1 MTTREEAR
9 KETKRNES
17 TKRPLIDHQDP
28 QRIKCFNERIAGENL
43 KQGGLRM
50 GPVKTPTPSR
60 SLPRRE
66 QWKVR
71 ESRRILAKPW
81 LTVRQD
87 TVELPNGN
95 VIPEYFVFEYPDWVN
110 VIPVTEDGR
119 IVLVRQYRHGI
130 GRVCWEIPAGVVEK
144 TDPTPLA
151 GAQRELL
158 EETGFSGGVWEEL
171 MQASGNPAAFNNIT
185 YCYVA
190 RGVRATDVPHL
201 DAGEDLSWSLHTP
214 DEVRALLERG
224 AFVQSLMA
232 APLWKFFSRISLSNE
247 RKGECE

>member
-1 MTTREEAR
+1 M
-9 KETKRNES
+9 NES
-17 TKRPLIDHQDP
+17 S
-28 QRIKCFNERIAGENL
+28 L
-43 KQGGLRM
+43 K
-50 GPVKTPTPSR
+50 
-60 SLPRRE
+60 
-66 QWKVR
+66 WKVR
-71 ESRRILAKPW
+71 ASRRILAKPW

-87 TVELPNGN
+87 AVELPNGT
-95 VIPEYFVFEYPDWVN
+95 VIPEYFVFEYSDWVN
-110 VIPVTEDGR
+110 IIPVTEDGR

-190 RGVRATDVPHL
+190 RGVRATWASR
-201 DAGEDLSWSLHTP
+201 AGNGRSSSAATSPAEIG
-214 DEVRALLERG
+214 RAH
-224 AFVQSLMA
+224 V
-232 APLWKFFSRISLSNE
+232 
-247 RKGECE
+247 

>member
-9 KETKRNES
+9 KETKMNES

-28 QRIKCFNERIAGENL
+28 QRIKWFNERIAGESL

-87 TVELPNGN
+87 AVELPNGN

-171 MQASGNPAAFNNIT
+171 MQTSGNPAAFNNIT

>member
-1 MTTREEAR
+1 M
-9 KETKRNES
+9 NES
-17 TKRPLIDHQDP
+17 TKRTLIDHQDP
-28 QRIKCFNERIAGENL
+28 QRIKWFNERIAGESL

-95 VIPEYFVFEYPDWVN
+95 VIPEYFVFEYSDWVN

-171 MQASGNPAAFNNIT
+171 MQTSGNPAAFNNIT

-232 APLWKFFSRISLSNE
+232 APLWKFISRISLSNE